1 MDNRELL
8 VAIFL
13 IAAGTF
19 SIAASVFN
27 WEFFFNSRKATLFMN
42 LFWEKWYSDI
52 LHSFGA
58 IFDSLGSEH
67 VYENDLVTVS
77 SQSYS

>member
-8 VAIFL
+8 VAIFS

-42 LFWEKWYSDI
+42 LFGRNGARIFYTLLGLFLI
-52 LHSFGA
+52 LLALSMFMKK
-58 IFDSLGSEH
+58 
-67 VYENDLVTVS
+67 N
-77 SQSYS
+77 